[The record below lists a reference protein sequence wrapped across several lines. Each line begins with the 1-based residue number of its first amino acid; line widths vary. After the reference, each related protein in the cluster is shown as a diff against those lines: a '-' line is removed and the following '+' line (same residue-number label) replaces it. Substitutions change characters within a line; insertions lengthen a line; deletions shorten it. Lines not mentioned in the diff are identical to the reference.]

1 MLEWMGAWFQTV
13 HKHLNSELSK
23 LTQMGIPGEDAL
35 ILLSKEVII
44 MFNCFYAIRRKH
56 MDFMVKRV
64 GVEYMVHCIWLSL
77 QVHALMDEF
86 VKDRMK
92 YNPAISAAFVWF
104 LTKQTGSNIRAGLGS
119 QLLKMEERLKALE
132 SAAKEAVKEAKEASK
147 QADTAGTNSNAV
159 KTSLKQLYEKNT
171 SLKK

>member
-1 MLEWMGAWFQTV
+1 MLERTGAWIQTA
-13 HKHLNSELSK
+13 HKHLNSELYK
-23 LTQMGIPGEDAL
+23 LTQMGIPGEDFL
-35 ILLSKEVII
+35 ILLSEEVII
-44 MFNCFYAIRRKH
+44 MFDRFYAIRHKR
-56 MDFMVKRV
+56 MDFTVRGA

-86 VKDRMK
+86 VKDGMK
-92 YNPAISAAFVWF
+92 YNPTILAAFVWF
-104 LTKQTGSNIRAGLGS
+104 LTKQMGSNVRAGLGS
-119 QLLKMEERLKALE
+119 QLSKMEERLKALE

-147 QADTAGTNSNAV
+147 RAATAGTNSDAV